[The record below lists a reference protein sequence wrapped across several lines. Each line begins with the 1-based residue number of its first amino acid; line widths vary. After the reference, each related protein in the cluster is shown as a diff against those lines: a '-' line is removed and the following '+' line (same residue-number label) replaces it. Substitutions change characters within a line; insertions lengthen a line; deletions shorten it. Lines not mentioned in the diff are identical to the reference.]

1 MLSYRMLTYSAQVL
15 CDFLFSGR
23 HWRYCFGFRE
33 KGKPFIGKIGN
44 IVVNLLARNN
54 TSSQF
59 LS

>member
-1 MLSYRMLTYSAQVL
+1 MFTTIIIKGQEYKLKLRTVDVVQL
-15 CDFLFSGR
+15 
-23 HWRYCFGFRE
+23 E